1 VAATF
6 NRDLAAPAGG
16 NKFEGPFG
24 VLYTPNI
31 TSDLETGIGAWS
43 ETDIVNALRLGV
55 RPDGSQLHPIMP
67 YMAFSNLSDQDA
79 YDLAAALKMA
89 SPVSNEAPASELVA
103 APAPFTPANAPPTT
117 APTEGAER
125 GAYIVAVANCGRC
138 HTPRGENGA
147 PDPARFLAGAQLE
160 DTVAPN
166 LTPHESSNISFL
178 TEEQIANFLL
188 TGIYD
193 DGTSVELP
201 MKTIIDNG
209 TSAAL
214 RRPTRWRLRSI
225 SRACRRLPPSNR
237 TIGASDG
244 RARDRHFCV
253 TTNKFK
259 EGGAMNHRTKGEIV
273 FVIIVFVI
281 FAPLLAACGGE
292 AIPPTVAP
300 LAATPALST
309 FTPAPVAVVTQPAAP
324 ASTNVRTFAIDATQ
338 SEARFFINEV
348 LFGAPSEVKGAT
360 NQITGAIDIDLDT
373 PANTVVSQIVINARE
388 LKTDR
393 NLRDRRHRRFILQ
406 SADDKYQFI
415 TFTPTNITG
424 LPAVTQAGDSFS
436 FEITGD
442 LQIRD
447 HCGANNLCRDA
458 DCRQRDADYRVGAG
472 DGAAHDLW
480 PANPQRAGRGR
491 CQ

>member
-1 VAATF
+1 MHLNEKQAHRWHSAAWQVTIAAIALAALATVLVACAPITAPAGEATESEAAATEVATEPPAEEATTAPAEDTEEIATVGDPERGGYIFAITTGCGCHF

-209 TSAAL
+209 TSRLTEADAL
-214 RRPTRWRLRSI
+214 AIAQYLKS
-225 SRACRRLPPSNR
+225 LPPV
-237 TIGASDG
+237 AS
-244 RARDRHFCV
+244 
-253 TTNKFK
+253 
-259 EGGAMNHRTKGEIV
+259 E
-273 FVIIVFVI
+273 
-281 FAPLLAACGGE
+281 
-292 AIPPTVAP
+292 
-300 LAATPALST
+300 
-309 FTPAPVAVVTQPAAP
+309 
-324 ASTNVRTFAIDATQ
+324 
-338 SEARFFINEV
+338 
-348 LFGAPSEVKGAT
+348 
-360 NQITGAIDIDLDT
+360 
-373 PANTVVSQIVINARE
+373 
-388 LKTDR
+388 
-393 NLRDRRHRRFILQ
+393 
-406 SADDKYQFI
+406 
-415 TFTPTNITG
+415 
-424 LPAVTQAGDSFS
+424 
-436 FEITGD
+436 
-442 LQIRD
+442 
-447 HCGANNLCRDA
+447 
-458 DCRQRDADYRVGAG
+458 
-472 DGAAHDLW
+472 
-480 PANPQRAGRGR
+480 
-491 CQ
+491 